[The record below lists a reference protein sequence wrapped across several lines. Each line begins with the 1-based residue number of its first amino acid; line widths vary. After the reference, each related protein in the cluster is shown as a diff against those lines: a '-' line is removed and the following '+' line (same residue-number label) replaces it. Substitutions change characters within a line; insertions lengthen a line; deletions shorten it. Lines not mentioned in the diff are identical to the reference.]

1 MYLSG
6 ILEETVSWH
15 LKEYEKDAVAQSAE
29 ELCFIFSP
37 GTGGGGQNLGISDS
51 IAEPGEALLVCHQK
65 FSSS

>member
-37 GTGGGGQNLGISDS
+37 GTGGGG
-51 IAEPGEALLVCHQK
+51 AK
-65 FSSS
+65 FGHL